1 MVWALFLIIGI
12 IVTAVGLHAYEYYSS
27 IQEYNFT
34 QPPKLD
40 SGVLQEKT
48 PAVLEIGVLPWRPGP
63 APASPSWTVVTDD
76 GTEMQ
81 VADWWPLTEKPVIAN
96 GEELAAE
103 MELPK
108 GLAEINDAR
117 PWWWLPGLSDV
128 AVDYLAPGS
137 FQGFQWIVA
146 ERHWIGCS
154 AGTPVTVWLVHSRY
168 RRFLP
173 DSGVDPWSITV
184 ANNPWIGR
192 VQYIEVRIKPG
203 WCLGIPSH
211 WGFAVRPEAGPLAV
225 RPESAGV
232 GIADQKMQMQI
243 AGSAIWNA
251 SQHSLLSWCLSNTE
265 FVPSHTELW
274 TQLLEVISP
283 SPNIDQ

>member
-1 MVWALFLIIGI
+1 MVWALFLLVGI
-12 IVTAVGLHAYEYYSS
+12 IVTAVGLHGYEYYSS
-27 IQEYNFT
+27 VQEYNFT

-40 SGVLQEKT
+40 SSVLQEKT
-48 PAVLEIGVLPWRPGP
+48 PVVLEIGILPWRPGP
-63 APASPSWTVVTDD
+63 ASPSWTVLTDD

-81 VADWWPLTEKPVIAN
+81 VADWWGLSTKPVIAN

-103 MELPK
+103 MELPT
-108 GLAEINDAR
+108 GLAELNDAR
-117 PWWWLPGLSDV
+117 PWWWSPGLADV

-137 FQGFQWIVA
+137 FQGFQWISA

-154 AGTPVTVWLVHSRY
+154 AGDPITVWLVHSRY

-173 DSGVDPWSITV
+173 EPGVNPWSITV
-184 ANNPWIGR
+184 ADNQWIGR

-211 WGFAVRPEAGPLAV
+211 WGFAVRPE
-225 RPESAGV
+225 SAGV
-232 GIADQKMQMQI
+232 GKSDQKVQI

-274 TQLLEVISP
+274 HQLLEVISP